1 MSKSKRIAEWIVI
14 GLFIAIVASIASILI
29 YRSVV
34 NSDWYTEKQWKKSY
48 EQMVEKVNE
57 PVNIKYIEIELDDNK
72 KDFQNIEDAPI
83 ELFDDIKIVSYE
95 IVDDVERIFAIQRN
109 NPQITV
115 FFNDKTATT
124 FYITED
130 NKIYWG
136 ELFEVECPSL
146 VDWYNEV
153 GRKNQ

>member
-1 MSKSKRIAEWIVI
+1 MI
-14 GLFIAIVASIASILI
+14 GVFIAIAASIASIHI

-34 NSDWYTEKQWKKSY
+34 NSDWYVEKQWKKSF
-48 EQMVEKVNE
+48 EQMVEKVND
-57 PVNIKYIEIELDDNK
+57 PDTIRYIEIELDDNAK
-72 KDFQNIEDAPI
+72 EFQDIDDAPI

-95 IVDDVERIFAIQRN
+95 FVDDVEMLHKIERN

-130 NKIYWG
+130 NRIYWG
-136 ELFEVECPSL
+136 ELFEVECSSL
-146 VDWYNEV
+146 VNWYNEV
-153 GRKNQ
+153 GRIIK